1 MQIIDLILLQ
11 LITVFIVDL
20 SGGIESLK
28 LFISSYLTKSKIK
41 STNFSL
47 KPIDCSLC
55 MMHWIGV
62 IYLLFTGFTIPL
74 YAVVCILS
82 LLTPVTSNLLL
93 YIRDSINKHI
103 N

>member
-41 STNFSL
+41 STNFPL

>member
-20 SGGIESLK
+20 SGAIEHLK